1 MQMELDDMQRKKN
14 DEVQSNRADSSGS
27 AVGRLNVVRKN
38 DFDRLYK
45 KEEA

>member
-27 AVGRLNVVRKN
+27 ADHRS
-38 DFDRLYK
+38 
-45 KEEA
+45 EEHTSELQSH

>member
-27 AVGRLNVVRKN
+27 V
-38 DFDRLYK
+38 DHT
-45 KEEA
+45 

>member
-27 AVGRLNVVRKN
+27 ADHLILR
-38 DFDRLYK
+38 
-45 KEEA
+45 